1 MKKIGILGGTFNPI
15 HAGHLHIAQA
25 AYEEFALD
33 EVWFLPAGI
42 PPHKDVAD
50 SVTTTQRVAMVQ
62 QAIAFVPYFKLHI

>member
-1 MKKIGILGGTFNPI
+1 MIVKKIGILGGTFNPI

-42 PPHKDVAD
+42 PPHNDCFC
-50 SVTTTQRVAMVQ
+50 
-62 QAIAFVPYFKLHI
+62 AIF